1 MSVNVLPSDTIR
13 FCGLCNK
20 PISTESAYKRHVQ
33 YCRRSQDRP
42 RRRPRSCKECHSAK
56 AKCSFESESCS
67 RCLTKGLI
75 CLYEGPIASNTQ
87 LIKTIQHPNSAPQST
102 AGNGHNVAIID
113 PSLAHK
119 ALSNNFGS
127 STSLSLP
134 ASSPRS
140 IADLV
145 ADPVAQHSAG
155 VILESVRGLPLM
167 MASRETFS
175 WFSHGFWYQPK
186 LPQSIAR
193 CSELANLYTSRASAE
208 DNLWSAVNEENR
220 QLLRDLPGYS
230 LNEMISGMQAQI
242 IYMVMFAL
250 DSCSGGIPEIRLQ
263 MLMTFDLYCKKFS
276 EVDQSVWFVVDEH
289 DYSSVTWE
297 DWIHNETRRRCAITW
312 FILSRVMDLKFGA
325 MCPSI
330 TSCRTLPLPGHASL
344 WNARTRA
351 EWEASRRIHG
361 QSGSSPLK
369 TFGDLIEARS
379 SPPNSDRGQALNRW
393 HAGCDKL
400 GLLLTLATTMI

>member
-1 MSVNVLPSDTIR
+1 M
-13 FCGLCNK
+13 
-20 PISTESAYKRHVQ
+20 
-33 YCRRSQDRP
+33 
-42 RRRPRSCKECHSAK
+42 
-56 AKCSFESESCS
+56 
-67 RCLTKGLI
+67 
-75 CLYEGPIASNTQ
+75 
-87 LIKTIQHPNSAPQST
+87 
-102 AGNGHNVAIID
+102 AIID

-263 MLMTFDLYCKKFS
+263 MLMTFDVCF
-276 EVDQSVWFVVDEH
+276 E
-289 DYSSVTWE
+289 
-297 DWIHNETRRRCAITW
+297 I
-312 FILSRVMDLKFGA
+312 
-325 MCPSI
+325 
-330 TSCRTLPLPGHASL
+330 
-344 WNARTRA
+344 
-351 EWEASRRIHG
+351 
-361 QSGSSPLK
+361 
-369 TFGDLIEARS
+369 
-379 SPPNSDRGQALNRW
+379 NS
-393 HAGCDKL
+393 
-400 GLLLTLATTMI
+400 